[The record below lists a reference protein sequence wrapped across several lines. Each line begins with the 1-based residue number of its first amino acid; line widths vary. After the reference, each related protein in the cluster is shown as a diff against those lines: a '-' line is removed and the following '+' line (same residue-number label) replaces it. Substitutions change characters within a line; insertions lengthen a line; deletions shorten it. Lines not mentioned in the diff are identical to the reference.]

1 MKQEQ
6 EQALEPKLRL
16 PAMDQVLPFIVDLK
30 GAIKEIS
37 YYQQVVLFGNTGI
50 IRWQVANL
58 AWGN

>member
-50 IRWQVANL
+50 IRW
-58 AWGN
+58 

>member
-16 PAMDQVLPFIVDLK
+16 LAMGQVLPFIVDLK
-30 GAIKEIS
+30 GTAEEIS

-50 IRWQVANL
+50 IR
-58 AWGN
+58 

>member
-16 PAMDQVLPFIVDLK
+16 LAMGQVLPFIVDLK
-30 GAIKEIS
+30 GTAEEIS